1 MHHEND
7 KPPLF
12 KAWTTW
18 YVLLLAFLLVLILV
32 FYYITKTFS

>member
-12 KAWTTW
+12 KSWTTW

>member
-12 KAWTTW
+12 KSWTIW
-18 YVLLLAFLLVLILV
+18 YVLLLSFLLVLILV